1 MAPVNTL
8 KYPKKSHRKTVLLPS
23 PSIKLA
29 EFFGIMMGDGAIGNS
44 WQAVI
49 SLNSKADASYAVYV
63 QDLIFE
69 LFGIQP
75 KVSKRKE
82 SNTLLLTLTST
93 DVVDFLLSKGLVYG
107 DKIKGNILIPEWI
120 LNNDQYRRACV
131 RGLMDTDGC
140 LYIHRHVVSNK
151 RYENLGLCFTS
162 YAQPLLRQVAV
173 IFEQFGVIPH
183 ISSHGRRI
191 YLYSAKSVAKY
202 VTVFGSSNDRIL
214 SIYEKWR
221 RRIAV

>member
-1 MAPVNTL
+1 MALVNTL
-8 KYPKKSHRKTVLLPS
+8 RYPKKSHRKPVSLPP
-23 PSIKLA
+23 PSVKLA

-49 SLNSKADASYAVYV
+49 SLNSKADESYAVHV
-63 QDLIFE
+63 HDLIFT
-69 LFGIQP
+69 LFEVHP

-82 SNTLLLTLTST
+82 SNTLLLTLSST
-93 DVVDFLLSKGLVYG
+93 TIVDFLLSKGLVFG
-107 DKIKGNILIPEWI
+107 DKIRGNILIPDWI
-120 LNNDQYRRACV
+120 LSNAEYRLACV

-140 LYIHRHVVSNK
+140 LYIHRHTVSNK

-162 YAQPLLRQVAV
+162 YATPLLQQVAR
-173 IFEQFGVIPH
+173 IFEQSGIIPH
-183 ISSHGRRI
+183 INSHGRRI
-191 YLYSAKSVAKY
+191 YLYSAKSVVKY
-202 VTVFGSSNDRIL
+202 ITVFGSSNDRIL